1 MEASRDGITAAGSAS
16 FDFFAKAIPTMKSY
30 TVRVLAVILVF
41 SLITNVLLFFRY
53 SSSLPLVTVGSKVIT
68 KKQFQD
74 QLEHDEGQATLTKLV
89 FTSLVSQAA
98 AHAGVMPTDADIDD
112 RIQAIARQAPQVL
125 APYNQDPAK
134 MAQFRQALAT
144 SMALENLRIRDVALS
159 PAQIADFYARHK
171 TDFGLPQQTI
181 TTTVVTQNAVD
192 AATAADLLRQN
203 DPPDVIGR
211 QPRLRVVGIG
221 GYNPDLQTLP
231 PPLKQQTT
239 DWAQKAGNGAVK
251 TFQTGAF
258 YLTFRVTGKR
268 PSVIPPLSQV
278 RGEVERAAR
287 LELAPSQPEELA
299 RLYQSAKPSFNSDK
313 YAAYFTS
320 VEQYPLG
327 ASSAKKTADVP

>member
-1 MEASRDGITAAGSAS
+1 
-16 FDFFAKAIPTMKSY
+16 MKSY
-30 TVRVLAVILVF
+30 TVRVLSVILAL
-41 SLITNVLLFFRY
+41 SLVTNILLYFRY
-53 SSSLPLVTVGSKVIT
+53 SSSRPLVTVGSDVIT

-74 QLEHDEGQATLTKLV
+74 QLEHDDGQPILTKLV
-89 FTSLVSQAA
+89 FTALVSQAA
-98 AHAGVMPTDADIDD
+98 ARAGVMPTPADVDD
-112 RIQAIARQAPQVL
+112 RIKTIARQAPQVL
-125 APYNQDPAK
+125 SPYAQDTGK
-134 MAQFRQALAT
+134 MAQFRQELTT
-144 SMALENLRIRDVALS
+144 SMALENLRIQDVALS

-171 TDFGLPQQTI
+171 VAFGLPQQTL
-181 TTTVVTQNAVD
+181 TTTVVTQSAVD

-221 GYNPDLQTLP
+221 GYYPDLQILP
-231 PPLKQQTT
+231 AALRQQTT
-239 DWAQKAGNGAVK
+239 DWTQSARMGAVK
-251 TFQTGAF
+251 TFQAGPYF
-258 YLTFRVTGKR
+258 LTFRVTGKR

-287 LELAPSQPEELA
+287 LEIAPSEPEELA

-327 ASSAKKTADVP
+327 TSRAKKTASIP